1 MNKRLREIEA
11 RMQEIRTMLQGD
23 GEIDLAAIQTE
34 LNSLT
39 EERSRLT
46 QRQAMLATLG
56 TQTTAQPAE
65 RAGEQ
70 SEARRADAGSVEY
83 RDAWAAAMMG
93 ASLTAEQSRILDEVN
108 QRDGN
113 GFVHSTANSA
123 ILVPD
128 TVVAGIWKRAEEAY
142 PLWRNVRKFAV
153 RGTLKAKRH
162 TAINA
167 GDAAWYDDDQSA
179 VTREENAFGE
189 IELTGCELAKA
200 VTVSWKLR
208 AMAVPEFISFITQEI
223 GDRMGVALGTAVWSG
238 KGKPGSGQTFKPEP
252 RGIKT
257 ALDAESGTPQVVGY
271 TTGSLKE
278 ADLRNAVAKVHSSYI
293 GNGRWYA
300 NNTTVW
306 TILAGI
312 QDANKRSILVPDTAH
327 EGAVGMILGKPV
339 EVDAG
344 LADGEVL
351 FGDAQMYWANVNEPM
366 TMHNE
371 DHVLERETDYMGY
384 AIVDG
389 DVFDSKAFA
398 YLKPATA

>member
-1 MNKRLREIEA
+1 M
-11 RMQEIRTMLQGD
+11 
-23 GEIDLAAIQTE
+23 
-34 LNSLT
+34 
-39 EERSRLT
+39 
-46 QRQAMLATLG
+46 
-56 TQTTAQPAE
+56 
-65 RAGEQ
+65 
-70 SEARRADAGSVEY
+70 
-83 RDAWAAAMMG
+83 
-93 ASLTAEQSRILDEVN
+93 
-108 QRDGN
+108 
-113 GFVHSTANSA
+113 
-123 ILVPD
+123 
-128 TVVAGIWKRAEEAY
+128 
-142 PLWRNVRKFAV
+142 RKFAV

-257 ALDAESGTPQVVGY
+257 TLDAEAGTPQVVSY
-271 TTGSLKE
+271 TAGNLKE

-293 GNGRWYA
+293 GNGCWYA

-398 YLKPATA
+398 YLKPATT

>member
-1 MNKRLREIEA
+1 MNQRLREIET

-23 GEIDLAAIQTE
+23 GDIDLTAIQNE

-56 TQTTAQPAE
+56 TQPTAQPAE
-65 RAGEQ
+65 HAGEQ
-70 SEARRADAGSVEY
+70 PAQRRVDAGSVEY

-257 ALDAESGTPQVVGY
+257 TLDAEAGTPQVVSY
-271 TTGSLKE
+271 TAGNLKE

-293 GNGRWYA
+293 GNGCWYA

-398 YLKPATA
+398 YLKPATT

>member
-1 MNKRLREIEA
+1 MNQRLREIET

-23 GEIDLAAIQTE
+23 GDIDLTAIQNE

-56 TQTTAQPAE
+56 TQPTAQPAE
-65 RAGEQ
+65 HAGEQ
-70 SEARRADAGSVEY
+70 PAQRRVDAGSVEY

-179 VTREENAFGE
+179 VTREENTFDE

-200 VTVSWKLR
+200 VPVSWKLR

-257 ALDAESGTPQVVGY
+257 ALDAETNTPQVVSY
-271 TTGSLKE
+271 TAGSLKE

-293 GNGRWYA
+293 GNGCWYA

-398 YLKPATA
+398 YLKPMTT

>member
-1 MNKRLREIEA
+1 MNQRLREIET

-23 GEIDLAAIQTE
+23 GDIDLTAIQTE

-56 TQTTAQPAE
+56 TQPTAQPAE
-65 RAGEQ
+65 HAGEQ
-70 SEARRADAGSVEY
+70 PAQRRVDAGSVEY

-179 VTREENAFGE
+179 VTREENTFDE

-200 VTVSWKLR
+200 VPVSWKLR

-257 ALDAESGTPQVVGY
+257 ALDAETNTPQVVSY
-271 TTGSLKE
+271 TAGSLKE

-293 GNGRWYA
+293 GNGCWYA

-398 YLKPATA
+398 YLKPMTT

>member
-1 MNKRLREIEA
+1 MNQRLREIET

-23 GEIDLAAIQTE
+23 GDIDLTAIQNE

-56 TQTTAQPAE
+56 TQPTAQPAE
-65 RAGEQ
+65 HAGEQ
-70 SEARRADAGSVEY
+70 PAQRRVDAGSVEY

-179 VTREENAFGE
+179 VTREENTFDE

-200 VTVSWKLR
+200 VPVSWKLR

-257 ALDAESGTPQVVGY
+257 ALDAETNTPQVVSY
-271 TTGSLKE
+271 TAGSLKE

-293 GNGRWYA
+293 GNGCWYA

-398 YLKPATA
+398 YLKPATT

>member
-1 MNKRLREIEA
+1 MNQRLREIET

-23 GEIDLAAIQTE
+23 GDIDLTAIQNE

-56 TQTTAQPAE
+56 TQPTAQPAE
-65 RAGEQ
+65 HAGEQ
-70 SEARRADAGSVEY
+70 PAQRRVDAGSVEY

-179 VTREENAFGE
+179 VTREENTFDE

-200 VTVSWKLR
+200 VPVSWKLR

-257 ALDAESGTPQVVGY
+257 ALDAETNTPQVVSY
-271 TTGSLKE
+271 TAGSLKE

-293 GNGRWYA
+293 GNGCWYA

-344 LADGEVL
+344 LADGEVP

-398 YLKPATA
+398 YLKPMTT